1 MRTDGAQENGR
12 GCPPGNPGR
21 QQWSPSDVS
30 ARFATSP
37 RVRPAPDQPPTG
49 VIDVSESDPSEAT
62 DPSAVTPAI
71 PAIVPVGAGTPP
83 APGRPVRLARPGPH
97 PRGLYL
103 VSYAD
108 EDYVF
113 GEGSW
118 GRFGRD
124 DSRCQIPVWE
134 EVRGSSLSRVA
145 GELWCLQGDLWLRN
159 LSTSHELSVVG
170 SVGRP
175 TTLPPRHP
183 DERGAA
189 CSVPSVS
196 ALVSAPSTGEWVIH
210 SRRLQEAET
219 WMPEPADEDG
229 EPTTARMAVIPEALW
244 PVATE
249 LCAPMLE
256 HGAPPATYDE
266 IAARLAVSKR
276 QARRY
281 VDKLCEYYGDSLPEQ
296 RDAPPHGQ
304 PHYVPVAELLVGRG
318 RITRHDVER
327 QRLLR
332 SEPDPSTDEASSL

>member
-1 MRTDGAQENGR
+1 MLDT
-12 GCPPGNPGR
+12 
-21 QQWSPSDVS
+21 
-30 ARFATSP
+30 
-37 RVRPAPDQPPTG
+37 PTG
-49 VIDVSESDPSEAT
+49 MTDMRVPEQSEAA
-62 DPSAVTPAI
+62 DSAAVTPAI
-71 PAIVPVGAGTPP
+71 PASAPAGAGQPP

-134 EVRGSSLSRVA
+134 EVRGASLSRVA

-159 LSTSHELSVVG
+159 LSTSHELTVVG

-183 DERGAA
+183 DERGSA
-189 CSVPSVS
+189 CSVPSAS

-210 SRRLQEAET
+210 TRRLQEAEK
-219 WMPEPADEDG
+219 WEPDTTQPGESGDG
-229 EPTTARMAVIPEALW
+229 EPATARMAVIPEALRA
-244 PVATE
+244 VATE

-266 IAARLAVSKR
+266 IAARLDVSKR

-281 VDKLCEYYGDSLPEQ
+281 VDKLCQYYGDSLPEH
-296 RDAPPHGQ
+296 RDASPHGQ

-318 RITRHDVER
+318 RITRDDVER
-327 QRLLR
+327 QRSLR
-332 SEPDPSTDEASSL
+332 TGTTDLGDDQSD